1 MRTTSSKKA
10 NLIANIAFR
19 NGYFPE
25 TLWNHPAN
33 SVLRSNRASGYVLS
47 PGDILHIPTLHPRS
61 ETCATGQRHRFR
73 RKGVPAR
80 LQVRLIQEDGRP
92 FADLP
97 YQLLVNGDEFEGRTD
112 GDGFVRQWVPPE
124 AAAATLLL
132 ETENTIYEY
141 ALRLH
146 RLVPASSDEGL
157 MQRLENLGYL
167 SPGERDHQCVGSA
180 VLRFQRDQEIEAAG
194 NMDEETRRHLMES
207 HGC

>member
-1 MRTTSSKKA
+1 M
-10 NLIANIAFR
+10 
-19 NGYFPE
+19 
-25 TLWNHPAN
+25 
-33 SVLRSNRASGYVLS
+33 
-47 PGDILHIPTLHPRS
+47 
-61 ETCATGQRHRFR
+61 
-73 RKGVPAR
+73 PAR

-157 MQRLENLGYL
+157 MQRLDNLGHPRQESVITNVLVPQYYA
-167 SPGERDHQCVGSA
+167 SSA
-180 VLRFQRDQEIEAAG
+180 TKRSRPLVIWMKRPEDI
-194 NMDEETRRHLMES
+194 
-207 HGC
+207 